1 MSFTLVESLKVIF
14 QAITQEFS
22 IENNEGKI
30 YKLRK
35 WEDSNGGGNYIED
48 ENNKWVDFLPDE
60 EMEVWIAEELF

>member
-1 MSFTLVESLKVIF
+1 MSFTIVEPAEVIF

-35 WEDSNGGGNYIED
+35 WEDSNGGGYYIED
-48 ENNKWVDFLPDE
+48 ENNNELIFSLTKKWKNIFW
-60 EMEVWIAEELF
+60 MS